1 MVYPRKYRIVFPA
14 IDDYIRR
21 NHITIAEMARRI
33 GVSSQKLSNWLY
45 GMNEPKLKDCKTL
58 VNLTGIPFETLFN
71 EKYRPPGG
79 TG

>member
-1 MVYPRKYRIVFPA
+1 MQ
-14 IDDYIRR
+14 R
-21 NHITIAEMARRI
+21 NHMTVRCMARTI

-45 GMNEPKLKDCKTL
+45 GVNEPKLKDCKTL

-71 EKYRPPGG
+71 EKCRPPGG